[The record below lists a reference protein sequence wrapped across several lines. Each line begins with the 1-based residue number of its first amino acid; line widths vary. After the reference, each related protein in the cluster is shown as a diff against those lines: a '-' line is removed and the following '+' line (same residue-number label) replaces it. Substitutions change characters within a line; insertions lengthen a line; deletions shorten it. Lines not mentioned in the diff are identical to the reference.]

1 MQSSTSKLTICPRK
15 GRLLRFQSNS
25 TETSDGSVQK
35 LVNNLWHDDESFA
48 NNFESLQSNRSQMKC
63 DFWKPCRNL
72 HWLDK
77 PELRFSIKRF
87 FEQSATV
94 KKHLLCFWPTLFM
107 RRSPWRQSGGW
118 GLKNVDVGHWF
129 FSHCIFDDS
138 RKTIAK
144 PFQAHDCMKPVM
156 LDIWKC
162 SCSRARDSCFLVA
175 AAAEHML
182 SLFPCAPCTFYI
194 CRITL

>member
-118 GLKNVDVGHWF
+118 GLKNLDVGHWF
-129 FSHCIFDDS
+129 SVTLFS
-138 RKTIAK
+138 TIQEKRSPSLFRHTIVWSLWCWTFESA
-144 PFQAHDCMKPVM
+144 AAAGHV
-156 LDIWKC
+156 I
-162 SCSRARDSCFLVA
+162 LVSLCA